1 MNKYLYNLIAAIILG
16 LILLFSTFIVL
27 RWYTKHGESIKVPN
41 IEGKSFYEAIS
52 ILKSNDLDYLVID
65 STFVGNKPPMSVLY
79 QNPREGKAVKTGR
92 KVYITMNAAYPPSV
106 KIPEIIDNSRRQ
118 AEIILSSWG
127 INIGQLI
134 YTPDLAKDAV
144 LGIRYKNQD
153 VKPGKL
159 IPKGSTIDLILG
171 DGIGSVITEVPPL
184 VGLTVIEAKAVLD
197 AVHINLGE
205 IIADGPIRDTMSA
218 FVYSQDPMFG
228 SAGKL
233 NEGNTVKLFI
243 SDTPVE
249 FRDQ

>member
-1 MNKYLYNLIAAIILG
+1 
-16 LILLFSTFIVL
+16 
-27 RWYTKHGESIKVPN
+27 
-41 IEGKSFYEAIS
+41 
-52 ILKSNDLDYLVID
+52 
-65 STFVGNKPPMSVLY
+65 
-79 QNPREGKAVKTGR
+79 
-92 KVYITMNAAYPPSV
+92 MNAAYPPSV